1 MTSDT
6 YATLEE
12 ALEQHPNAI
21 AVIKPSDNWMYKNN
35 PNKGRYVP
43 IARLYRDS
51 DGDLT
56 GVPAEITP
64 EAKKDKDTFIGYC
77 VGVYGYIVVWK
88 ADDFEI
94 READRYAC
102 FDPMEYYYGQD

>member
-1 MTSDT
+1 MSSDT

-21 AVIKPSDNWMYKNN
+21 AVLTPSENWMYKNN

-43 IARLYRDS
+43 IARLYSDQ

-56 GVPAEITP
+56 GVPAELTP
-64 EAKKDKDTFIGYC
+64 EAKAAHEGFIGYC
-77 VGVYGYIVVWK
+77 VGVYGYIVAWK

-94 READRYAC
+94 RYDLGSFNVED
-102 FDPMEYYYGQD
+102 YYYGQD